1 MTRAATLWMTASG
14 VHDCL
19 LLGCGRLCAAA
30 AGMAADIAAAAA
42 AAAAASAAA
51 GFLVRIPAAAGA
63 G

>member
-1 MTRAATLWMTASG
+1 MARAATLWMTASG

-42 AAAAASAAA
+42 AAAASAAA